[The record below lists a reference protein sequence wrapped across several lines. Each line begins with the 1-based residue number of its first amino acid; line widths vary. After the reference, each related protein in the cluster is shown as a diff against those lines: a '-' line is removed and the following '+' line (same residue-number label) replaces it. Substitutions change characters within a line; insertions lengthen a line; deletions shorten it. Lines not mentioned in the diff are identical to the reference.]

1 MRRFEAHKVDGRA
14 PAWRN
19 FSLGELLV
27 IAVVGLGSQLLGQR
41 LVSDA
46 SLQLGVTGGLTLL
59 TYVLV
64 VTLKVALAPYPKVLR
79 HAWSWYGSPDE
90 FTLEPDPSPVPLMP
104 ED

>member
-1 MRRFEAHKVDGRA
+1 MRRFEAHKVDGQA

-41 LVSDA
+41 LVSDSA
-46 SLQLGVTGGLTLL
+46 LQLGITGGLTLA
-59 TYVLV
+59 TYFIV
-64 VTLKVALAPYPKVLR
+64 VTLKVALAPFPKILR

-90 FTLEPDPSPVPLMP
+90 YTLEPDPRPVPLFA
-104 ED
+104 EE